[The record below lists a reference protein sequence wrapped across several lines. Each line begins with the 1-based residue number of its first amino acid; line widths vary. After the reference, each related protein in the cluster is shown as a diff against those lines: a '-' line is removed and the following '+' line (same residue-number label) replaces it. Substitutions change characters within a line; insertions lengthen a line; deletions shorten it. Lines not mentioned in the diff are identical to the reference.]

1 MNPRYAGTVFAMLKA
16 SRAGILVAAAITF
29 PTAQTRACT
38 PHSGEA
44 HVRVSFLANSDL
56 GTMVRWAKEQT
67 CTDYAFD
74 DSLAERRLAQG
85 VILTVLG
92 QEVGATFEL
101 LLHTMNLR
109 LKGSGAQRTIVATG
123 PELAQSKA
131 AREREMVDGGRER
144 VFANLEAEI
153 VKKDNTH
160 YTITRKGVDAALGNL
175 VSLSRSMRIVPEVKN
190 GKPSGLRVIAIKPGS
205 LLARVGFHNGDLLQ
219 MVNGYDISSPEKALE
234 TYGKLRTTGQIHAA
248 LFREG
253 KPIAIDIKIE

>member
-1 MNPRYAGTVFAMLKA
+1 
-16 SRAGILVAAAITF
+16 
-29 PTAQTRACT
+29 
-38 PHSGEA
+38 
-44 HVRVSFLANSDL
+44 VRVSFLANNDL
-56 GTMVRWAKEQT
+56 STMVRWAKEQT

-92 QEVGATFEL
+92 RDVGATFEL

-109 LKGSGAQRTIVATG
+109 LKGTEAQRTIVATG

-131 AREREMVDGGRER
+131 ARERDMVDGGRER

-175 VSLSRSMRIVPEVKN
+175 VSLSRSIRIVPEVKN
-190 GKPSGLRVIAIKPGS
+190 GKPSGLRVIAIKPRS
-205 LLARVGFHNGDLLQ
+205 LLARMGFHNGDLLQ
-219 MVNGYDISSPEKALE
+219 TVNGHDISSPEKALE
-234 TYGKLRTTGQIHAA
+234 TYGKLRTTGQVHAA